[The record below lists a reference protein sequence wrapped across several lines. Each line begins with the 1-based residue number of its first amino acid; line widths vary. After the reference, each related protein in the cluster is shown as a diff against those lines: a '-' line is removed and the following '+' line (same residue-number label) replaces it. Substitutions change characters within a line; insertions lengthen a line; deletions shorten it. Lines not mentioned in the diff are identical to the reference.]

1 VLVDSIIL
9 IQFITILLVYPDVV
23 LIEVRLMQKIL

>member
-1 VLVDSIIL
+1 VLVDSSIL